1 MFKMIPSFWKKKK
14 KTSVT
19 KPSFAIQSKSNLK
32 LNLIG
37 VDIVRIT
44 RSIRLKFNLILKK
57 LNDIILT

>member
-1 MFKMIPSFWKKKK
+1 MFKMIPSFWKKKKK

-37 VDIVRIT
+37 VDLVRIT
-44 RSIRLKFNLILKK
+44 RSIRSKFNLI
-57 LNDIILT
+57 